1 MTVRPTWPASTQAS
15 PAAIALRAF
24 SCWSSGD
31 MASSAV
37 SLAIIFS
44 QTRGTPK
51 NSTGLTAPRVA
62 PRLAR
67 SVQKCT
73 WETLNRGR

>member
-1 MTVRPTWPASTQAS
+1 MACLTC
-15 PAAIALRAF
+15 
-24 SCWSSGD
+24 SCCSSGWVD
-31 MASSAV
+31 SSAW

-51 NSTGLTAPRVA
+51 NIIGRTCPSAA

-73 WETLNRGR
+73 WETLVSGR